1 LLTKSHTVRQWFQS
15 GAAPEPCQPVRI
27 TALLVYPTLST
38 RPQIDVQLGELNDTG
53 IVVPSKLVNP
63 RQIENVKCEIRAS
76 IPQRVFWKVEYDP
89 IFLLPTGNYLNSS
102 LIILHS
108 RFPAHLVNPL
118 NKPKSANPF
127 VSDHWYGMNELLLI
141 LATSRWFWYYM
152 RCNLI
157 MLTMYGIIGMWQ
169 PARIILHITKRLSDK
184 IIHPCHQVHPPPRR
198 DLRLLWRLLKPNF
211 FFFFFT
217 DCTRR
222 ENYKWQESITV

>member
-1 LLTKSHTVRQWFQS
+1 MLTKSHTVRQWFQS

-53 IVVPSKLVNP
+53 IVVPSKLINP

-76 IPQRVFWKVEYDP
+76 IPQRVFWKLEYDP

-118 NKPKSANPF
+118 NKPKSF
-127 VSDHWYGMNELLLI
+127 TLV
-141 LATSRWFWYYM
+141 
-152 RCNLI
+152 
-157 MLTMYGIIGMWQ
+157 
-169 PARIILHITKRLSDK
+169 TK
-184 IIHPCHQVHPPPRR
+184 VHPPPRR
-198 DLRLLWRLLKPNF
+198 DLRL
-211 FFFFFT
+211 
-217 DCTRR
+217 
-222 ENYKWQESITV
+222 I